1 MEKNRAKIPVFCE
14 MLPKLTVVKKNGQ
27 NRFWFCPFAYKIIQQ
42 VFLLLWELLLQV
54 FLLF

>member
-27 NRFWFCPFAYKIIQQ
+27 NHFWFCPSAYKIIQQ
-42 VFLLLWELLLQV
+42 VFLL
-54 FLLF
+54 F